1 MEVVSNEVFAVTVP
15 GEPYRVLL
23 RVQRCRESRRRT
35 SVAIRAEPG
44 KGASEEV
51 VALAAI
57 GAIVDLLSKEHREHR
72 VLNRNFDAEE
82 GPRDVPDAVIVP
94 GCSDELLGA
103 LLSAVGKTSMMR
115 TVH

>member
-1 MEVVSNEVFAVTVP
+1 MEIVSNEVFAVNVP

-23 RVQRCRESRRRT
+23 RVQRCQESRYGS
-35 SVAIRAEPG
+35 SVAIRAEPN

-57 GAIVDLLSKEHREHR
+57 GAIVDLLSKERREHR
-72 VLNRNFDAEE
+72 VLNRNFDAVE
-82 GPRDVPDAVIVP
+82 GSRDVPDAVIIP
-94 GCSDELLGA
+94 GCSEELLRT
-103 LLSAVGKTSMMR
+103 LLSAVGSSSPVG